1 MEALGSLG
9 VRISLGRQLTNP
21 ATAGFFFQES
31 MKKQSKRRARPASE
45 PALVRLTTNPEIG
58 IAERMAIQAMRGGWA
73 DYQNSY
79 RVLADCHGILA
90 IGLQRKK
97 DTSLD
102 GVMKLAM
109 IAMLNVYDRYIKTK
123 KVGATGDELQALELL
138 VDVSEDYW
146 KRQSASALELAI
158 VQLRAVRERQMA
170 DAKQLK
176 KAA

>member
-1 MEALGSLG
+1 M
-9 VRISLGRQLTNP
+9 
-21 ATAGFFFQES
+21 
-31 MKKQSKRRARPASE
+31 RPASE
-45 PALVRLTTNPEIG
+45 PALIRLATNPEIG

-79 RVLADCHGILA
+79 RVLADCHGVLTL
-90 IGLQRKK
+90 GVKRKK
-97 DTSLD
+97 DDSLK
-102 GVMKLAM
+102 GVLQLAM
-109 IAMLNVYDRYIKTK
+109 IALLNIYDRHAKTK

-138 VDVSEDYW
+138 VDVFEDYW

-170 DAKQLK
+170 DAKQMK

>member
-1 MEALGSLG
+1 
-9 VRISLGRQLTNP
+9 
-21 ATAGFFFQES
+21 
-31 MKKQSKRRARPASE
+31 MKKQSKRRVRPASE
-45 PALVRLTTNPEIG
+45 PALIRLATNPEIG

-73 DYQNSY
+73 DYNNSY

-170 DAKQLK
+170 DAKQMK

>member
-1 MEALGSLG
+1 
-9 VRISLGRQLTNP
+9 
-21 ATAGFFFQES
+21 
-31 MKKQSKRRARPASE
+31 MKKQSKRRVRPASE
-45 PALVRLTTNPEIG
+45 PALVRLSTNPEIG

-158 VQLRAVRERQMA
+158 VQLRFVRDRQIA
-170 DAKQLK
+170 ESKQLK

>member
-1 MEALGSLG
+1 
-9 VRISLGRQLTNP
+9 
-21 ATAGFFFQES
+21 
-31 MKKQSKRRARPASE
+31 MKKQSKRRVRPASE
-45 PALVRLTTNPEIG
+45 PALVRLATNPEIG

-79 RVLADCHGILA
+79 RVLADCHGVLTL
-90 IGLQRKK
+90 GVKRKK

-123 KVGATGDELQALELL
+123 KVGATGDELQALEVL
-138 VDVSEDYW
+138 VDTAEDFW

-158 VQLRAVRERQMA
+158 AQLRAVRERQMA

>member
-1 MEALGSLG
+1 
-9 VRISLGRQLTNP
+9 
-21 ATAGFFFQES
+21 
-31 MKKQSKRRARPASE
+31 MKKQSKRRVRPASE
-45 PALVRLTTNPEIG
+45 PALIRLATNPEIG

-73 DYQNSY
+73 DYNNSY
-79 RVLADCHGILA
+79 RVLADCHGVLTL
-90 IGLQRKK
+90 GVKRKK
-97 DTSLD
+97 DDSMK
-102 GVMKLAM
+102 GVLQLAM
-109 IAMLNVYDRYIKTK
+109 IALLNIYDRYAKTK

-170 DAKQLK
+170 DAKQMK

>member
-1 MEALGSLG
+1 
-9 VRISLGRQLTNP
+9 
-21 ATAGFFFQES
+21 
-31 MKKQSKRRARPASE
+31 MKKQSKRRVRPASE
-45 PALVRLTTNPEIG
+45 PALIRLATNPEIG

-73 DYQNSY
+73 DYNNSY

-109 IAMLNVYDRYIKTK
+109 IAMLNVHDRYIKTK

-146 KRQSASALELAI
+146 KRQTSISLEVAI
-158 VQLRAVRERQMA
+158 I
-170 DAKQLK
+170 QLK
-176 KAA
+176 EIRRQQIRESKKATNNDQENNFAR